1 MTVCCQIHGYNTF
14 FLNFLFVYWYVKL
27 KFLGGHTQLREVFAY
42 SESSLT
48 LSASMHWPSGPC
60 STSKTSEKRSSTWDW
75 ESTSSV
81 YWQFA
86 FSAYELGQEGLDM
99 IPLLFPDRSSLQF
112 TVNTRDHCHHL
123 HFNEQNHK
131 FYTIST
137 FPKISPQYFCFLY
150 FPIFTSLCV
159 FLSPSDVL
167 NPDSVECLEANLIIC
182 TSASVVVHIQ
192 VVAVATGAVVPSDE
206 VVTELGA
213 LVDFV
218 ILAFVIV

>member
-1 MTVCCQIHGYNTF
+1 
-14 FLNFLFVYWYVKL
+14 
-27 KFLGGHTQLREVFAY
+27 
-42 SESSLT
+42 
-48 LSASMHWPSGPC
+48 
-60 STSKTSEKRSSTWDW
+60 
-75 ESTSSV
+75 
-81 YWQFA
+81 
-86 FSAYELGQEGLDM
+86 M
-99 IPLLFPDRSSLQF
+99 IPLLFPDRSLLQF
-112 TVNTRDHCHHL
+112 TVNMRDHCHYL
-123 HFNEQNHK
+123 HFNK
-131 FYTIST
+131 TISFT
-137 FPKISPQYFCFLY
+137 QSVPFSKISPQYFCFLY